1 MGLFGIKMPKLPTLG
16 EAAPVL
22 GAGAGFLLGGPVG
35 AYIGAGM
42 GANYSAQDQA
52 NQANIRMAREQMS
65 FQERMSNT
73 AHQREMADLE
83 AAGLNPTLSAGG
95 NGSSTPGGAAATVTA
110 PQIQFPEILQMK
122 GLQLEQQRVDNQTQ
136 ATAAEIAKKTSETD
150 LVKMKKILAQKG
162 MMRAELEGEAS
173 AVMNNMIRFFKNKW
187 KQNQPPRQ
195 DPMQFQP
202 NQSIN
207 PN

>member
-16 EAAPVL
+16 EAAPIL
-22 GAGAGFLLGGPVG
+22 GAGAGFLLGGPAG
-35 AYIGAGM
+35 AYFGGQM
-42 GANYSAQDQA
+42 GLNYSAQDQA
-52 NQANIRMAREQMS
+52 NRTNINMAREQMA

-110 PQIQFPEILQMK
+110 PQINFPEILSLK
-122 GLQLEQQRVDNQTQ
+122 NLALEQQKVDIASQNS
-136 ATAAEIAKKTSETD
+136 AAEIAKKTSDTD
-150 LVKMKKILAQKG
+150 LIKMKKILAQKG
-162 MMRAELEGEAS
+162 MMRAELEGEA
-173 AVMNNMIRFFKNKW
+173 AQVMNNMIRFFKNKW
-187 KQNQPPRQ
+187 KQNQPPKI

-202 NQSIN
+202 NQSLN

>member
-1 MGLFGIKMPKLPTLG
+1 
-16 EAAPVL
+16 
-22 GAGAGFLLGGPVG
+22 
-35 AYIGAGM
+35 
-42 GANYSAQDQA
+42 
-52 NQANIRMAREQMS
+52 
-65 FQERMSNT
+65 
-73 AHQREMADLE
+73 
-83 AAGLNPTLSAGG
+83 
-95 NGSSTPGGAAATVTA
+95 
-110 PQIQFPEILQMK
+110 
-122 GLQLEQQRVDNQTQ
+122 
-136 ATAAEIAKKTSETD
+136 
-150 LVKMKKILAQKG
+150 